1 MKKMLRSMYSAVSG
15 LKSQQIRMD
24 VIANNI
30 ANVNTI
36 GFKTGDAYFK
46 DMVSQNLG
54 SAGEGS
60 PFNKEVGLGV
70 AVGAIDTKFTQGAMQ
85 STGRQTDFAL
95 EGDGMFIVAP
105 SSMFPGG
112 TPTDVDFND
121 PDQLEDLMY
130 TRDGV
135 FQWDTDGYLK
145 TTDGNYVLSS
155 AGEPITYNA
164 TLGNPTGAVPVE
176 NVLGVANFFNFS
188 GLEKM
193 GNNNYKQS
201 TNSGVP
207 IIGGGGEKVTDPVT
221 GTVLKNGKVRS
232 GFVEMSNV
240 DLSTEFTGMI
250 VTSRAFQANSRVT
263 TTSDEM
269 LQELVNLKR

>member
-15 LKSQQIRMD
+15 LKSQQIKMD

-46 DMVSQNLG
+46 EMVAQNLG
-54 SAGEGS
+54 SAGEGT

-70 AVGAIDTKFTQGAMQ
+70 TVGAIDTKFTQGALQ
-85 STGRQTDFAL
+85 STGRQTDFSL
-95 EGDGMFIVAP
+95 EGDGLFIVAP
-105 SSMFPGG
+105 PSMFPGG
-112 TPTDVDFND
+112 NPVNVDFND
-121 PDQLEDLMY
+121 PNQLEDLVY
-130 TRDGV
+130 TRDGI
-135 FQWDTDGYLK
+135 FQWDSEGYLK
-145 TTDGNYVLSS
+145 TADGNYVLTST
-155 AGEPITYNA
+155 GDPITYEA
-164 TLGNPTGAVPVE
+164 TLGNPNGVVPIE
-176 NVLGVANFFNFS
+176 NVLGVVNFFNFS
-188 GLEKM
+188 GLEKL
-193 GNNNYKQS
+193 GNNNYRQS
-201 TNSGVP
+201 EKSGIP
-207 IIGGGGEKVTDPVT
+207 MIGLPGEKVTDPVT

>member
-1 MKKMLRSMYSAVSG
+1 MLRSMYSAVSG
-15 LKSQQIRMD
+15 LKSQQIKMD

-36 GFKTGDAYFK
+36 GFKSGDAYFK

-54 SAGEGS
+54 EAGEGS
-60 PFNKEVGLGV
+60 PFNKQVGLGV
-70 AVGAIDTKFTQGAMQ
+70 SVGAIDTKFTQGALQ
-85 STGRQTDFAL
+85 TTGRTTDYAL

-105 SSMFPGG
+105 PSMFPGG

-121 PDQLEDLMY
+121 PMQMEDLLY

-135 FQWDTDGYLK
+135 FQWDTEGYLR

-155 AGEPITYNA
+155 AGEPILYSE
-164 TLGNPTGAVPVE
+164 TLGNPAGAVPVE
-176 NVLGVANFFNFS
+176 NVLGVANFLNFS

-193 GNNNYKQS
+193 GNNNYAQS
-201 TNSGVP
+201 NNSGTP
-207 IIGGGGEKVTDPVT
+207 IIGGAGEKVTDPVT
-221 GTVLKNGKVRS
+221 GTELKNGKIRS

-240 DLSTEFTGMI
+240 DLSTEFTNMI